1 MYFCGMKMK
10 TILVV
15 DDEPDIRKSLK
26 NILERQGYKVL
37 TAVDGENCLTILNV
51 AVPDLILLD
60 IKMPGPPIE
69 EIVKQIEGIKIAF
82 MSVVGI
88 AEARKQG
95 LCQQDNIVDFI
106 QKPFDANDLIKRIN
120 LILNK

>member
-1 MYFCGMKMK
+1 MKMK